1 MDVLFSIVSL
11 LFITMFTNLLN
22 VKLMFNLEKATMM
35 EIFVYCKTCNKKV
48 KAVVLT
54 KHESEYDESISGYR
68 RYGMVRILEHNV
80 GFKKN
85 CSDTSQIK
93 AIVESDSKDDNCV
106 FN

>member
-1 MDVLFSIVSL
+1 MDFLFSIVSL
-11 LFITMFTNLLN
+11 LFITRFSNLLN
-22 VKLMFNLEKATMM
+22 VKLKFNSLKLTMV
-35 EIFVYCKTCNKKV
+35 EIFVYCKTCDKKV

-54 KHESEYDESISGYR
+54 KHEREYDDSISGYR
-68 RYGMVRILEHNV
+68 RYGMVKILEHNV

-93 AIVESDSKDDNCV
+93 AIVESDSKDDNSV